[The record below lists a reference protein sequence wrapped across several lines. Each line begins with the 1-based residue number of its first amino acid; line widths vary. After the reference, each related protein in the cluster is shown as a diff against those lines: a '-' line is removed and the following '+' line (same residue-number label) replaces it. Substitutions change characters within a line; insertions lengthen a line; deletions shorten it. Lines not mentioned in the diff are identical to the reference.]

1 MSKLIVSGGKL
12 PVAERVLRV
21 SVWANVCL
29 AALKFAAGIIAGS
42 QALISDGIDS
52 LSDVFATVI
61 VIIGVRMSGKS
72 ADKDH
77 PYGHER
83 FEPVA
88 ALALAAVLFIAAAG
102 IGWTGIQKIISG
114 DYGST
119 DISAIALVASLIA
132 IAVKECM
139 YRYVNAAAKKINSGA
154 LRADAWHH
162 RTDALS
168 SVGSFIGVLG
178 AKLGAPIFDPLAGAV
193 IALFVFKAA
202 FDIAKDAV
210 SKLTDRACDDTL
222 TEEIRSVVLKQ
233 ENVRGVDALFTRL
246 FGNRVYVDIEIS
258 VNGETPLKF
267 AHAIAQQVHD
277 EVETRFPQ
285 IKHCMVHVNPD
296 EPSTD

>member
-1 MSKLIVSGGKL
+1 MSKKIISGGKA
-12 PVAERVLRV
+12 PVAERVLQV

-61 VIIGVRMSGKS
+61 VIIGVRMSCKS

-83 FEPVA
+83 FEPIA
-88 ALALAAVLFIAAAG
+88 ALALAAVLFAAAAG
-102 IGWTGIQKIISG
+102 IALSGIQKIISG
-114 DYGST
+114 EYNTG
-119 DISAIALVASLIA
+119 DIGVVALFASLIA
-132 IAVKECM
+132 IAVKEGM
-139 YRYVNAAAKKINSGA
+139 YRYVNSAAKKINSSA

-168 SVGSFIGVLG
+168 SIGSFVGVLG
-178 AKLGAPIFDPLAGAV
+178 SKLGAPICDPLAGAV
-193 IALFVFKAA
+193 IAIFVFKAA
-202 FDIAKDAV
+202 YDIAKDAV
-210 SKLTDRACDDTL
+210 SKLTDRACDDKL
-222 TEEIRSVVLKQ
+222 TEEIRSVVMKQ
-233 ENVRGVDALFTRL
+233 EHVRGVDELSTRM

-277 EVETRFPQ
+277 AVETRFPE
-285 IKHCMVHVNPD
+285 IKHCMVHVNPY
-296 EPSTD
+296 EPFEE